1 MSLLSFGNCERDFLP
16 DSKTKEAKPVHWSH
30 RRKCEMQENNISS
43 QTLVILSE
51 VFSSSHSKAQLKS
64 YRVQGRSFKVERPT
78 RAKLGRCVM
87 HICLCDLLS
96 RDRKT

>member
-1 MSLLSFGNCERDFLP
+1 MRCKRIIL
-16 DSKTKEAKPVHWSH
+16 
-30 RRKCEMQENNISS
+30 SS
-43 QTLVILSE
+43 QTLVILSG
-51 VFSSSHSKAQLKS
+51 VLNSSHSKAQLKS

-96 RDRKT
+96 RDTKDIKTLYREQRGRSETEDSLGIRAYR